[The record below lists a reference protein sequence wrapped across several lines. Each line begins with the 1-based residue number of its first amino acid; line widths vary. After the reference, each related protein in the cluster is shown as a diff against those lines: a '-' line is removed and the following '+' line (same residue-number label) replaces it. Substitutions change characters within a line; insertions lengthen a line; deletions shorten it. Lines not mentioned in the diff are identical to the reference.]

1 MPAQLKPAGGIRL
14 RQPRQDRAVPPPNL
28 RPAPLPTL
36 CAPTTPARRPPSLQA
51 VLPIV
56 KMHPQIETC
65 MECSAK
71 KLQFVGEVFYYALKA
86 VVHPMGPLYD
96 PEAQTLKPLCA
107 KALKR
112 IFLLCDTDKVGLAGR
127 GAGRVVSGAAES
139 G

>member
-1 MPAQLKPAGGIRL
+1 MGSGCASRAKTGRCRPPTSGLPL
-14 RQPRQDRAVPPPNL
+14 CPPCVHPPR
-28 RPAPLPTL
+28 PLSS
-36 CAPTTPARRPPSLQA
+36 PPSLQA

-127 GAGRVVSGAAES
+127 GAGRVVAGAAES